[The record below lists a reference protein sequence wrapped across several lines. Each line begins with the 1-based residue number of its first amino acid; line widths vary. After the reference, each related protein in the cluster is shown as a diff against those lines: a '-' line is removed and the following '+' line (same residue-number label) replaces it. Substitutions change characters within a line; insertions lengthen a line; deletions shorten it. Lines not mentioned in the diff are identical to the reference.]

1 MCGFTISINKII
13 TDSLH
18 SNFRKSLDNI
28 VHRGPDANNIIDL
41 GNVTLGHVRLSI
53 IDLSSRSNQPFVS
66 ADNSFYIVF
75 NGEIYNYKE
84 LKSELNSWK
93 YQTESDTEVI
103 LAAYSRWGVNCF
115 EKFIGQFSIVIYDKP
130 KNKLVIS
137 RDRMGE
143 KPLFFHS
150 NKQGLF
156 FSSEIKGLLPF
167 LSQAPSIDVSAF
179 NDYLHYQY
187 VPEPGCIISGIHKI
201 EAGTTTVYDVI
212 TLKKTVFNFWSWQDP
227 ELINKK
233 INIADIEKS
242 LIRSIKYSL
251 VSDVPVAIGLSAG
264 LDSAAIAYYA
274 KNAGCDLVS
283 FTVGYSQKPS
293 YDERDGAA
301 FIAKHIGIKNHDV
314 EISPNDFMT
323 NFSSYCATM
332 SEPIADA
339 AGYGHYIV
347 PKTIAAHG
355 YKVMLSGIGGDELF
369 WGYEWTR
376 LAVLYNQIIKF
387 STPKTILRLF
397 KNQGMLLKLIFAL
410 SKTSKSP
417 QLLRPYFRLLYTFLV
432 NITPK
437 NQAMF
442 MGISGTPEFTST
454 VTVGAGY
461 FGSAM
466 LDKNLNDPFRH
477 TKDIENVQENSDLA
491 LLNILSKLN
500 KTWLISNSVQLA
512 DSLSMA
518 SSIESRSPF
527 LNSDLIKTALTYNL
541 QNGVDPKGKSVLRK
555 ILSDKLPMEFI
566 NRPKSGFVVP
576 IGLWVSQLENNFG
589 SQVNDGHLVRCGLL
603 KKDFFKLKEN
613 KNILIHTK
621 YRFLLLELW
630 YSNLLSLYSEKNN
643 DKNN

>member
-13 TDSLH
+13 TDTLH
-18 SNFRKSLDNI
+18 TKFRKSLDNI
-28 VHRGPDANNIIDL
+28 AHRGPDANNIVDL

-66 ADNSFYIVF
+66 ADNSYYIVF

-103 LAAYSRWGVNCF
+103 LAAYSKWGVSCF
-115 EKFIGQFSIVIYDKP
+115 ERFIGQFSVVIYDKL
-130 KNKLVIS
+130 KKRLVIS

-143 KPLFFHS
+143 KPLFFYS
-150 NKQGLF
+150 NEQGLF

-167 LSQAPSIDVSAF
+167 LSQGPAIDLSAF

-201 EAGTTTVYDVI
+201 EAGTTTTYDVI
-212 TLKKTVFNFWSWQDP
+212 TLQKTIFSFWSWRHPELIDKP

-233 INIADIEKS
+233 VNITDIEKS
-242 LIRSIKYSL
+242 LVKSIEHSL

-274 KNAGCDLVS
+274 KNAGSDLVS

-301 FIAKHIGIKNHDV
+301 FIAKYIGIKNHNV
-314 EISPNDFMT
+314 EISPNDFMI
-323 NFSSYCATM
+323 NFSSYCAAM

-347 PKTIAAHG
+347 PKTIAARG

-376 LAVLYNQIIKF
+376 LAVLYNQIVKF
-387 STPKTILRLF
+387 STPSSILGLF
-397 KNQGMLLKLIFAL
+397 RSQRKLLNLIFAL

-432 NITPK
+432 NNTPK
-437 NQAMF
+437 NQGMF
-442 MGISGTPEFTST
+442 MGISGAPEFTSA
-454 VTVGAGY
+454 VDVGVGY
-461 FGSAM
+461 YGSAM
-466 LDKNLNDPFRH
+466 LDANLKDPFRY
-477 TKDIENVQENSDLA
+477 TEDIENVHENSGIA
-491 LLNILSKLN
+491 LLSILSKLN
-500 KTWLISNSVQLA
+500 RTWLMSNSVQLS

-518 SSIESRSPF
+518 SSIEARSPF
-527 LNSDLIKTALTYNL
+527 LNSDLIKTALIFNI
-541 QNGVDPKGKSVLRK
+541 QNGVDPKGKSVLKK

-576 IGLWVSQLENNFG
+576 ISLWVSQLEKNFG
-589 SQVNDGHLVRCGLL
+589 SQVNDGFLVRCGLL
-603 KKDFFKLKEN
+603 KKDFFNLKEN
-613 KNILIHTK
+613 RNITIHTK
-621 YRFLLLELW
+621 YRIVLLELW
-630 YSNLLSLYSEKNN
+630 YSNLLSLY
-643 DKNN
+643 